1 MTDPSPTSVPVVRVA
16 TAADADAIA
25 GVHVAS
31 WQAAYA
37 GLLPAQPLA
46 AVSVERRASLWR
58 DVLSDA
64 TGWPAVHVAVIDDAV
79 AGFVAVDRGR
89 EEGADPT
96 LGELVGLYVEPV
108 SWRRGIGRVLHD
120 AALDRLSTAG
130 FTNVMLWVL
139 VGNERAR
146 RFYLS
151 RGWSDDDAHKS
162 ETWGGVQLD
171 QRRMSRTL

>member
-1 MTDPSPTSVPVVRVA
+1 MEGSSPSMPAVRAAMV
-16 TAADADAIA
+16 ADAEAIA

-31 WQAAYA
+31 WRAAYA

-46 AVSVERRASLWR
+46 AVTVERRADVWR
-58 DVLSDA
+58 DLLSGA
-64 TGWPAVHVAVIDDAV
+64 TGWPAVLVAEIDGAV
-79 AGFVAVDRGR
+79 AGFAAVDRGR

-96 LGELVGLYVEPV
+96 LGELVALYVDPA
-108 SWRRGIGRVLHD
+108 SWRRGVGGLLHD
-120 AALDRLSTAG
+120 AALDRLRAEG

-151 RGWSDDDAHKS
+151 GGWSDDDARKS
-162 ETWGGVQLD
+162 ETWGGVVLD
-171 QRRMSRTL
+171 QRRMSRNL